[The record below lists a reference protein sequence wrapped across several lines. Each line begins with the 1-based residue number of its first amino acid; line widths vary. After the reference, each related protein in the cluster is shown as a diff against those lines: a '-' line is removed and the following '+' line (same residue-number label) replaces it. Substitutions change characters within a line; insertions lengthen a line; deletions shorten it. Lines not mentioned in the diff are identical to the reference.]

1 MHASQ
6 YKVYIPQTAKDNQY
20 LLAELQV
27 SEALLARY
35 EDQASCYKEL
45 GQLFFNL
52 CQQANLRHVSF
63 IANDKLPVV
72 RYHSEA
78 FSFQTQDQILFFY
91 NPRYHEAQHSFVDPY
106 HRARKISLLFLATGS
121 EIRPQAASFH
131 QQVVAVVRQFCQQLP
146 LPDQQMKLRDHQHLS
161 YDLFARQKGC
171 NDSYGY
177 KLRSLEKRYA
187 ARDVAV
193 PPAHQTMNYA
203 IVSLPFSRKIKE
215 VLGVDPEQMPPW
227 SGLFI
232 RLEHLVTEAAAANEL
247 FHVAIVVDGTLP
259 LVRNS
264 QLDKARSGRELRML
278 NFDLTRPLLQ
288 LQSHWQPDVLPDT
301 VHLVF
306 AAGHDDCVESGY
318 GRFMNQVETALKQLS
333 RNLALQGDTDD
344 CVIRFHQHLSYL
356 L

>member
-1 MHASQ
+1 MHTSLH
-6 YKVYIPQTAKDNQY
+6 KVYIPQTAKDNQY

-27 SEALLARY
+27 SEALLAQY
-35 EDQASCYKEL
+35 EDQAHCYKAL
-45 GQLFFNL
+45 GQLFFTL
-52 CQQANLRHVSF
+52 CQQAGLRHVSF

-72 RYHSEA
+72 RYHTEA

-121 EIRPQAASFH
+121 EIRPQAATFH
-131 QQVVAVVRQFCQQLP
+131 QQVAAVVQQFRQRLP
-146 LPDQQMKLRDHQHLS
+146 LPDQHMKLRDHQHLS

-177 KLRSLEKRYA
+177 KLRDLEQRYA
-187 ARDVAV
+187 ARDVV
-193 PPAHQTMNYA
+193 IPTAHQTMNYA

-227 SGLFI
+227 SGLFV
-232 RLEHLVTEAAAANEL
+232 RLEQLLTEAASSHQLNQIAL
-247 FHVAIVVDGTLP
+247 VADGTLP

-264 QLDKARSGRELRML
+264 HLDKARAGRELRML
-278 NFDLTRPLLQ
+278 NFDLTSPLLQ
-288 LQSHWQPDVLPDT
+288 LQSHWQPDILPDT

-306 AAGHDDCVESGY
+306 AAGQDDSSEWGY
-318 GRFMNQVETALKQLS
+318 GRFMNQVEAALKQLC

-344 CVIRFHQHLSYL
+344 CVIRFHQHLSYTL
-356 L
+356 

>member
-1 MHASQ
+1 MHSSLH
-6 YKVYIPQTAKDNQY
+6 KVYIPQTAKDNQY

-27 SEALLARY
+27 SEALLAQY
-35 EDQASCYKEL
+35 DDQASCYKEL
-45 GQLFFNL
+45 GQLFFTL
-52 CQQANLRHVSF
+52 CQQAGLRHVSF

-72 RYHSEA
+72 RYHTEA

-91 NPRYHEAQHSFVDPY
+91 NPRYHEAQHSFIDPY

-121 EIRPQAASFH
+121 EIRPQAAAFH
-131 QQVVAVVRQFCQQLP
+131 QQVVQVVQQFRQRLP
-146 LPDQQMKLRDHQHLS
+146 LPEQTMKLRDHQHLS

-177 KLRSLEKRYA
+177 KLRDLEKRYE
-187 ARDVAV
+187 ARDVAI
-193 PPAHQTMNYA
+193 PPSHQTMNYA

-227 SGLFI
+227 SGLFV
-232 RLEHLVTEAAAANEL
+232 RLEHLLTDAASANQL
-247 FHVAIVVDGTLP
+247 LHVALVADGTLP

-264 QLDKARSGRELRML
+264 HLDKARAGRELRML
-278 NFDLTRPLLQ
+278 NFDLTSPVLQ

-306 AAGHDDCVESGY
+306 AAGRDDSSESGY
-318 GRFMNQVETALKQLS
+318 GHFMNQVETALKQLC